1 MQPNISGKIKISQ
14 GEVYLPHD
22 KGSGAAPLNRDA
34 ANEPKVPAGAYGR
47 MVASKYIS
55 RFLNLI
61 PSSSN
66 IPFPRSPGK
75 FAYVFLNLTFYYF
88 LFLVL
93 FSIIVSKKYD

>member
-22 KGSGAAPLNRDA
+22 KGSGAAPFNRDTT
-34 ANEPKVPAGAYGR
+34 NEPRLPAGGYGR

-61 PSSSN
+61 PTSSN
-66 IPFPRSPGK
+66 SPFRRSPGK
-75 FAYVFLNLTFYYF
+75 FEY
-88 LFLVL
+88 
-93 FSIIVSKKYD
+93 IRI